1 MSAHAEDLR
10 TIETDIPARLD
21 RLPWSRWHWM
31 IVIGLGTVWILDG
44 LEVTIVGS
52 IAGRLTEKGSGITL
66 SESQIGQ
73 AAAFYVAGACLGALF
88 FGRLTDKFGRK
99 NLFMITLCV
108 YLAATVATAFA
119 GSFLFFAIC
128 RFFTGAGIGGEYA
141 AINSAIDE
149 LIPAR
154 VRGTVDLIINGS
166 FWFGAVIGGALALAL
181 LDTDIFAPD
190 MGWRLAFGFGAVLG
204 LAVLLVRRSVPESAR
219 WLIMHGREEEAEAI
233 VRDVEEQVRKSSG
246 KELPEFDGKKIKLKT
261 RGTISFADVSKTM
274 FGKYRQRAVVG
285 FGLFIGQA
293 FLYNAIFFTYALV
306 LTTFYDVKDSTV
318 PIYIIPFAV
327 GNLMG
332 PLLLGR
338 LFDTVGR
345 KPMIAGSYI
354 ISGLGLLVTAY
365 LFKQGVLTATTQTIA
380 WCVIFF
386 FASAGASAA
395 YLTVSEI
402 FPMET
407 RAMAI
412 AFFFAIGTAIGG
424 IVGPLLFGNLIETE
438 KTTPVFWGY
447 VLGASLMIVGG
458 VIQAIWGVKAERRA
472 LEDVALPVSAE
483 DAERGRHRRRRPARR
498 APVRPLHAA
507 HPGPGRLAAGGHRG
521 PGRRQGPHGPVGV
534 AGDVL
539 AAAGR
544 RRAVERRQPT
554 STARW
559 TSWCGCSA
567 AAASSP
573 AASSARWRTR
583 RPGGRAGSAA
593 PSSWASCPGASA
605 APAATGTR
613 SAATADALSE
623 RPAILRRPLALRP
636 RRRVRRT
643 APGSSSS
650 RRARRRRPACP
661 PSPRRG
667 GRGGGARARPACA
680 RASRR

>member
-52 IAGRLTEKGSGITL
+52 IAGRLTEDDSGIAL
-66 SESQIGQ
+66 SESQIGT

-99 NLFMITLCV
+99 NLFMITLAV

-119 GSFLFFAIC
+119 NSFLFFAIC

-166 FWFGAVIGGALALAL
+166 FWLGAVLGGALALAL
-181 LDTDIFAPD
+181 LDTDIFAPEF
-190 MGWRLAFGFGAVLG
+190 GWRLAFGFGAVLG
-204 LAVLLVRRSVPESAR
+204 LAILLVRRSVPESAR

-246 KELPEFDGKKIKLKT
+246 RELPPLDGKKIKIKT
-261 RGTISFADVSKTM
+261 RGTITFREVGKTM
-274 FGKYRQRAVVG
+274 FGRYRKRAVVG

-306 LTTFYDVKDSTV
+306 LTTFYDVSESTV
-318 PIYIIPFAV
+318 PVYIIPFAV
-327 GNLMG
+327 GNLLG
-332 PLLLGR
+332 PLILGR
-338 LFDTVGR
+338 LFDTIGR

-354 ISGLGLLVTAY
+354 VSGIGLLITAY

-380 WCVIFF
+380 WCIIFF

-424 IVGPLLFGNLIETE
+424 IVGPLLFGRLIETE
-438 KTTPVFWGY
+438 EVTPVFWGY

-458 VIQAIWGVKAERRA
+458 IIQAILGVKAERKA

-483 DAERGRHRRRRPARR
+483 QAGETGYEGGTEGAPPRDGDRTGRFSRRPRPVDTPQAATTVLAGTKGPVGPSETQAMHSSRQLVGERSSVDTDVDAEVDALVEVLSTRGELTRRELSAL
-498 APVRPLHAA
+498 AESKAW
-507 HPGPGRLAAGGHRG
+507 GPGRFGRALELGVLSGRIRRTGRDRYAAGG
-521 PGRRQGPHGPVGV
+521 
-534 AGDVL
+534 
-539 AAAGR
+539 
-544 RRAVERRQPT
+544 
-554 STARW
+554 
-559 TSWCGCSA
+559 
-567 AAASSP
+567 
-573 AASSARWRTR
+573 
-583 RPGGRAGSAA
+583 
-593 PSSWASCPGASA
+593 
-605 APAATGTR
+605 
-613 SAATADALSE
+613 
-623 RPAILRRPLALRP
+623 
-636 RRRVRRT
+636 
-643 APGSSSS
+643 
-650 RRARRRRPACP
+650 
-661 PSPRRG
+661 
-667 GRGGGARARPACA
+667 
-680 RASRR
+680 